1 LPSCRIRDVIHKTS
15 TQQGFFFVNNK
26 ATAYSVRLHC
36 TQVLW
41 LSYTGNR
48 VTEILDLF
56 LWQNDQLLLPFL
68 SCSCRR
74 NKVTQYAW
82 YHKASGSN
90 VLHDPYNLNYN
101 NYWSFE
107 FWGGRK
113 MELTYGADQKLQK
126 LVLPLWWKEWQVHWD
141 HEMCVSPWKKS
152 ETQSTYFLCVTL

>member
-1 LPSCRIRDVIHKTS
+1 M
-15 TQQGFFFVNNK
+15 
-26 ATAYSVRLHC
+26 
-36 TQVLW
+36 W

-107 FWGGRK
+107 FWGG
-113 MELTYGADQKLQK
+113 GAERWSWPMVQIKSCRSSSYLCGERSDKFTEIMRCVWVLEKKVKHNQHIFFVWHCRSKLASYVCLNDTVKIEQ
-126 LVLPLWWKEWQVHWD
+126 
-141 HEMCVSPWKKS
+141 M
-152 ETQSTYFLCVTL
+152 